1 MKISCQLKNLWKVIS
16 FTGGESVSSYS
27 LLYKNIDEIKIK
39 GVTKINLPKLKKLGI
54 FSLYD
59 LFYHFPRAYENR
71 DNYKKINEVLDEEFV
86 ILKGTVVNIAN
97 RFSKRGMVMVSAV
110 LSDETGM
117 MELLWFNNRYVKN
130 NVKVGNEIMVYGKVK
145 KGMKMQIINPEY
157 KKIDEKYFETKKENQ
172 ILPIYPST
180 ESLRQISIRKIIE
193 AALNSYGYLLY
204 ENMPNEFLKKEKII
218 GRKEAML
225 NIHFPENEAK
235 KEEAQKRFMFEEIL
249 LLEMGILQSRFQSE
263 KNNKNVY
270 KLEDKKNLISK
281 FIKSLP
287 YELTKAQKTVITE
300 IYKELKAGK
309 IVNRLIQGDVGSGKT
324 IVSFVIL
331 LYMIENGY
339 QGAIMAPTEIL
350 SIQHYLGIIDEF
362 SKLDIRVE
370 LLTASVKGK
379 KREKLLNEIKEG
391 LVDIVI
397 GTHSLIEEDVV
408 FKNLGLIVIDEQHKF
423 GVRQRKLL
431 RDKGNLANLIVM
443 SATPIPRSLAL
454 TIYGDLDV
462 SIIDELPSGRSPIK
476 TKWIKDEIE
485 KRKMYD
491 FIDRMIEK
499 GRQVYIVSP
508 LIEESETLNVKSAQ
522 ETFEEYKDIFP
533 NRRIDIIH
541 GRQKYKE
548 KQEVMDKFKNHKID
562 ILVSTTVIE
571 VGVNVPNATVMVIR
585 DAQRFGLS
593 SLHQLRGRVGR
604 GSHKSYCFLESK
616 TNNEVSA
623 RRLEVME
630 STTDGFKIAE
640 EDLKLRN
647 SGEILGIKQSGVSD
661 MVFTDIV
668 RNVKEIKKVH
678 DFVVW
683 YLEKNDGKIEN
694 EFLKMDIYKKFFRA
708 E

>member
-1 MKISCQLKNLWKVIS
+1 LWKVIS

-145 KGMKMQIINPEY
+145 KGMKLQIINPEY
-157 KKIDEKYFETKKENQ
+157 KKIDEEYFETKKENQ

-270 KLEDKKNLISK
+270 KLEDKKSLVSK

-309 IVNRLIQGDVGSGKT
+309 ILNRLIQGDVGSGKT

-491 FIDRMIEK
+491 FIDKMIEK

-548 KQEVMDKFKNHKID
+548 KQEVMEEFKNHKID

-571 VGVNVPNATVMVIR
+571 VGVNVPNTTVIVIR

-616 TNNEVSA
+616 TNNEVSVK
-623 RRLEVME
+623 RLKVME
-630 STTDGFKIAE
+630 KTTDGFKIAE

-647 SGEILGIKQSGVSD
+647 SGEILGIKQSGMSD

-678 DFVVW
+678 DFVIW
-683 YLEKNDGKIEN
+683 YLEKNNGQIEN

>member
-1 MKISCQLKNLWKVIS
+1 MWKVIS

-71 DNYKKINEVLDEEFV
+71 DNYKKINDVLDEEFV

-145 KGMKMQIINPEY
+145 KGMKLQIINPEY

-180 ESLRQISIRKIIE
+180 ESLRQISIRNIIE

-270 KLEDKKNLISK
+270 KLEDKKNLVSK

-485 KRKMYD
+485 KQKMYD

-548 KQEVMDKFKNHKID
+548 KQEVMEEFKNHKID

-571 VGVNVPNATVMVIR
+571 VGVNVPNATVIVIR

-616 TNNEVSA
+616 TNNEVSVK
-623 RRLEVME
+623 RLKVME
-630 STTDGFKIAE
+630 KTTDGFKIAE

-678 DFVVW
+678 DFVIW
-683 YLEKNDGKIEN
+683 YLEKNNGQIEN

>member
-27 LLYKNIDEIKIK
+27 LLYKNIDEVKIK

-130 NVKVGNEIMVYGKVK
+130 NVKIGNEIMVYGKVK
-145 KGMKMQIINPEY
+145 KGMKLQIINPEY

-270 KLEDKKNLISK
+270 KLEDKKNLVSK

-331 LYMIENGY
+331 LYMIKNGY

-485 KRKMYD
+485 KQKMYD

-548 KQEVMDKFKNHKID
+548 KQEVMEEFKNHKID

-571 VGVNVPNATVMVIR
+571 VGVNVPNATVIVIR

-616 TNNEVSA
+616 TNNEVSVK
-623 RRLEVME
+623 RLKVME
-630 STTDGFKIAE
+630 KTTDGFKIAE

-678 DFVVW
+678 DFVIW
-683 YLEKNDGKIEN
+683 YLEKNNGQIEN

>member
-1 MKISCQLKNLWKVIS
+1 MWKVIS

-86 ILKGTVVNIAN
+86 ILKGTVVNIVN

-110 LSDETGM
+110 LSDGTGM

-145 KGMKMQIINPEY
+145 KGMKLQIINPEY

-270 KLEDKKNLISK
+270 KLEDKKNLVSK

-485 KRKMYD
+485 KQKMYD

-548 KQEVMDKFKNHKID
+548 KQEVMEKFKNHKID

-571 VGVNVPNATVMVIR
+571 VGVNVPNATVIVIR
-585 DAQRFGLS
+585 NAQRFGLS

-616 TNNEVSA
+616 TNNEVSVK
-623 RRLEVME
+623 RLEVME
-630 STTDGFKIAE
+630 KTTDGFKIAE

-678 DFVVW
+678 DFVIW
-683 YLEKNDGKIEN
+683 YLEKNNGQIEN

>member
-1 MKISCQLKNLWKVIS
+1 MWKVIS

-86 ILKGTVVNIAN
+86 ILKGTVVNIVS
-97 RFSKRGMVMVSAV
+97 RFAKRGMVMVSAV

-145 KGMKMQIINPEY
+145 KGMKLQIINPEY

-270 KLEDKKNLISK
+270 KLEDKKSLVSK

-485 KRKMYD
+485 KQKMYD

-548 KQEVMDKFKNHKID
+548 KQEVMEKFKNHKID

-616 TNNEVSA
+616 TNNEVSVK
-623 RRLEVME
+623 RLEVME
-630 STTDGFKIAE
+630 KTTDGFKIAE

-678 DFVVW
+678 DFVIW
-683 YLEKNDGKIEN
+683 YLEKNNGQIEN

>member
-1 MKISCQLKNLWKVIS
+1 MWKVIS

-71 DNYKKINEVLDEEFV
+71 DNYKKINDVLDEEFV

-145 KGMKMQIINPEY
+145 KGMKLQIINPEY

-270 KLEDKKNLISK
+270 KLEDKKNLVSK

-485 KRKMYD
+485 KQKMYD

-548 KQEVMDKFKNHKID
+548 KQEVMEEFKNHEID

-571 VGVNVPNATVMVIR
+571 VGVNVPNATVIVIR

-616 TNNEVSA
+616 TNNEVSVK
-623 RRLEVME
+623 RLEVME
-630 STTDGFKIAE
+630 KTTDGFKIAE

-678 DFVVW
+678 DFVIW
-683 YLEKNDGKIEN
+683 YLEKNNGQIEN

>member
-1 MKISCQLKNLWKVIS
+1 MWKVIS

-145 KGMKMQIINPEY
+145 KGMKLQIINPEY

-225 NIHFPENEAK
+225 NIHFPESEAK

-270 KLEDKKNLISK
+270 KLEDKKSLVSK

-485 KRKMYD
+485 KQKMYD

-548 KQEVMDKFKNHKID
+548 KQEVMEEFKNHEID

-571 VGVNVPNATVMVIR
+571 VGVNVPNATVIVIR

-616 TNNEVSA
+616 TNNEVSVK
-623 RRLEVME
+623 RLEVME
-630 STTDGFKIAE
+630 KTTDGFKIAE

-678 DFVVW
+678 DFVIW
-683 YLEKNDGKIEN
+683 YLEKNNGQIEN

>member
-1 MKISCQLKNLWKVIS
+1 MWKVIS

-270 KLEDKKNLISK
+270 KLEDKKNLVSK

-324 IVSFVIL
+324 IISFVIL

-485 KRKMYD
+485 KQKMYD

-616 TNNEVSA
+616 TNNEVSVK
-623 RRLEVME
+623 RLEVME
-630 STTDGFKIAE
+630 KTTDGFKIAE

-647 SGEILGIKQSGVSD
+647 SGEILGIKQSGMSD

-668 RNVKEIKKVH
+668 KNVKEIKKVH
-678 DFVVW
+678 DFVIW
-683 YLEKNDGKIEN
+683 YLEKNNGQIEN

>member
-1 MKISCQLKNLWKVIS
+1 MWKVIS

-71 DNYKKINEVLDEEFV
+71 DNYKKINDVLDEEFV

-145 KGMKMQIINPEY
+145 KGMKLQIINPEY

-180 ESLRQISIRKIIE
+180 ESLRQISIRNIIE

-270 KLEDKKNLISK
+270 KLEDKKSLVSK

-485 KRKMYD
+485 KQKMYD

-548 KQEVMDKFKNHKID
+548 KQEVMEEFKNHKID

-571 VGVNVPNATVMVIR
+571 VGVNVPNATVIVIR

-616 TNNEVSA
+616 TNNEVSVK
-623 RRLEVME
+623 RLKVME
-630 STTDGFKIAE
+630 KTTDGFKIAE

-678 DFVVW
+678 DFVIW
-683 YLEKNDGKIEN
+683 YLEKNNGQIEN

>member
-1 MKISCQLKNLWKVIS
+1 MWKVIS

-86 ILKGTVVNIAN
+86 ILKGTVVNIVN

-145 KGMKMQIINPEY
+145 KGMKLQIINPEY

-270 KLEDKKNLISK
+270 KLEDKKNLVSK

-485 KRKMYD
+485 KQKMYD

-548 KQEVMDKFKNHKID
+548 KQEVMEEFKNHKID

-571 VGVNVPNATVMVIR
+571 VGVNVPNATVIVIR

-616 TNNEVSA
+616 TNNEVSVK
-623 RRLEVME
+623 RLKVME
-630 STTDGFKIAE
+630 KTTDGFKIAE

-678 DFVVW
+678 DFVIW
-683 YLEKNDGKIEN
+683 YLEKNNGQIEN

>member
-1 MKISCQLKNLWKVIS
+1 LWKVIS

-86 ILKGTVVNIAN
+86 ILKGTVVNIVN

-110 LSDETGM
+110 LSDGTGM

-145 KGMKMQIINPEY
+145 KGMKLQIINPEY

-270 KLEDKKNLISK
+270 KLEDKKNLVSK

-485 KRKMYD
+485 KQKMYD

-548 KQEVMDKFKNHKID
+548 KQEVMEKFKNHKID

-571 VGVNVPNATVMVIR
+571 VGVNVPNATVIVIR
-585 DAQRFGLS
+585 NAQRFGLS

-616 TNNEVSA
+616 TNNEVSVK
-623 RRLEVME
+623 RLEVME
-630 STTDGFKIAE
+630 KTTDGFKIAE

-678 DFVVW
+678 DFVIW
-683 YLEKNDGKIEN
+683 YLEKNNGQIEN

>member
-117 MELLWFNNRYVKN
+117 MDLLWFNNRYVKN

-270 KLEDKKNLISK
+270 KLEDKKSLVSK

-485 KRKMYD
+485 KQKMYD

-548 KQEVMDKFKNHKID
+548 KQEVMEEFKNHKID

-571 VGVNVPNATVMVIR
+571 VGVNVPNATVIVIR

-616 TNNEVSA
+616 TNNEVSVK
-623 RRLEVME
+623 RLKVME
-630 STTDGFKIAE
+630 KTTDGFKIAE

-678 DFVVW
+678 DFVIW
-683 YLEKNDGKIEN
+683 YLEKNNGQIEN

>member
-97 RFSKRGMVMVSAV
+97 RFSKRGMVMASAV

-145 KGMKMQIINPEY
+145 KGMKLQIINPEY

-225 NIHFPENEAK
+225 NIHFPKNEAK

-270 KLEDKKNLISK
+270 KLEDKKNLVSK

-485 KRKMYD
+485 KQKMYD
-491 FIDRMIEK
+491 FIDKMIEK

-548 KQEVMDKFKNHKID
+548 KQEVMEKFKNHKID

-571 VGVNVPNATVMVIR
+571 VGVNVPNATVIVIR

-616 TNNEVSA
+616 TNNEVSVK
-623 RRLEVME
+623 RLEVME
-630 STTDGFKIAE
+630 KTTDGFKIAE

-678 DFVVW
+678 DFVIW
-683 YLEKNDGKIEN
+683 YLEKNNGQIEN

-708 E
+708 K

>member
-270 KLEDKKNLISK
+270 KLEDKKSLVSK

-339 QGAIMAPTEIL
+339 QGSIMAPTEIL

-379 KREKLLNEIKEG
+379 KREKLFNEIKEG

-485 KRKMYD
+485 KQKMYD

-548 KQEVMDKFKNHKID
+548 KQEVMEEFKNHKID

-571 VGVNVPNATVMVIR
+571 VGVNVPNATVIVIR

-616 TNNEVSA
+616 TNNEVSVK
-623 RRLEVME
+623 RLEVME
-630 STTDGFKIAE
+630 KTTDGFKIAE

-678 DFVVW
+678 DFVIW
-683 YLEKNDGKIEN
+683 YLEKNNGQIEN

>member
-1 MKISCQLKNLWKVIS
+1 MWKVIS

-71 DNYKKINEVLDEEFV
+71 DNYKKINEVLDGEFV

-157 KKIDEKYFETKKENQ
+157 KKIDEEYFETKKENQ

-270 KLEDKKNLISK
+270 KLEDKKNLVSK

-485 KRKMYD
+485 KQKMYD

-548 KQEVMDKFKNHKID
+548 KQEVMEEFKNHKID

-571 VGVNVPNATVMVIR
+571 VGVNVPNATVIVIR

-616 TNNEVSA
+616 TNNEVSVK
-623 RRLEVME
+623 RLKVME
-630 STTDGFKIAE
+630 KTTDGFKIAE

-678 DFVVW
+678 DFVIW
-683 YLEKNDGKIEN
+683 YLEKNNGQIEN